1 MTLTIRT
8 MTEADLDIANDVVA
22 AAYRPPASRRRE
34 LARYLALQPDGWLL
48 AAHDGEP
55 AGVVGATD
63 YGPFAYVGM
72 MSVHPRFQRRGI
84 GLALMER
91 LLAWLDGRGC
101 PIALLDATEAGAP
114 LYERC
119 GFQDDAKTLPF
130 LQDDCALRPRES
142 ERVRP
147 LRPPDLAV
155 LAEFDAPV
163 FGARRLAVFES
174 LLADLPD
181 RAFIAHDAAGQIAGY
196 LFAQRRLLGPWVAR
210 TAEDAEALLAAALPL
225 QYDSTP
231 TVIVPGT
238 NAAAPG
244 LLMSH
249 GFSPQRVLRHMRR
262 GGSAAPG
269 RRALL
274 FGQASFAIG

>member
-1 MTLTIRT
+1 MTLTIRI
-8 MTEADLDIANDVVA
+8 MTEADLDAANEVVT
-22 AAYRPPASRRRE
+22 AAYQPPASRRRE
-34 LARYLALQPDGWLL
+34 LGRYLALQPDGWLL
-48 AAHDGEP
+48 AALDGEP
-55 AGVVGATD
+55 VGVVGAID

-72 MSVHPRFQRRGI
+72 MSVHPQVQRRGV

-101 PIALLDATEAGAP
+101 PAALLDATEAGAP

-119 GFQDDAKTLPF
+119 GFQDDAKSLMF
-130 LQDDCALRPRES
+130 LQDDCALRPRVP
-142 ERVRP
+142 ERVRR
-147 LRPPDLAV
+147 LRPPDLAALV
-155 LAEFDAPV
+155 EFDAPI
-163 FGARRLAVFES
+163 FGAQRPAVFES
-174 LLADLPD
+174 FLADLPD
-181 RAFIAHDAAGQIAGY
+181 RAFIAHDAAGLIAGY
-196 LFAQRRLLGPWVAR
+196 LFAQRRLLGPWAAR

-225 QYDSTP
+225 QYESTP

-238 NAAAPG
+238 NATAAP
-244 LLMSH
+244 LLMSY

-274 FGQASFAIG
+274 FGQASFALG